1 MLGERLINLN
11 YSVKLSSV
19 QTSVLHSYSFNST
32 STAVDMG
39 YYSSSEALD
48 PLRRMYTSSS
58 QAGSWTTSTQPPAGS
73 WRSATQPPVNPWR
86 SDPQPPASQ
95 ARLRAISPLP
105 ATTTSTYQYVPRR
118 TTTSTYHYLPL
129 PLSRTLRP
137 IAIDGQN
144 VAYSHGQG
152 ESFSIRGIEI
162 IIRWFEER
170 GHTNIIAFLPEDR
183 KKRNRSTDQRLLLQL
198 DNERRICFTPS
209 REVDGEWITPHDDQY
224 ILDYAARNGAIVV
237 TRDHYRDHI
246 DKKPE
251 WAEVIRKRI
260 LPQTFV
266 CGDDDVVMFP
276 PDPLGR
282 GGPTLDEF
290 LRF

>member
-1 MLGERLINLN
+1 
-11 YSVKLSSV
+11 
-19 QTSVLHSYSFNST
+19 
-32 STAVDMG
+32 MG
-39 YYSSSEALD
+39 YYNSSEALD
-48 PLRRMYTSSS
+48 PLRRMQTSFFYSTR
-58 QAGSWTTSTQPPAGS
+58 ASTQPPAGS
-73 WRSATQPPVNPWR
+73 WAFVPPTPAGSRRSATLPPVNPWR
-86 SDPQPPASQ
+86 SDTQPLASPA
-95 ARLRAISPLP
+95 RVRATSPLP
-105 ATTTSTYQYVPRR
+105 ATTTSTYR
-118 TTTSTYHYLPL
+118 YLPR

-152 ESFSIRGIEI
+152 HSFSIRGIEI

-170 GHTNIIAFLPEDR
+170 GHTNIVAFLPEDR
-183 KKRNRSTDQRLLLQL
+183 KKRHRSTDQRLLFQL
-198 DNERRICFTPS
+198 DNEGRICFTPS
-209 REVDGEWITPHDDQY
+209 REVNGEWITPHDDQY
-224 ILDYAARNGAIVV
+224 ILDYAARKGAIVV
-237 TRDHYRDHI
+237 TRDQFRDHI

-251 WAEVIRKRI
+251 WAEVIWKRI

-266 CGDDDVVMFP
+266 CGDDVVMFP